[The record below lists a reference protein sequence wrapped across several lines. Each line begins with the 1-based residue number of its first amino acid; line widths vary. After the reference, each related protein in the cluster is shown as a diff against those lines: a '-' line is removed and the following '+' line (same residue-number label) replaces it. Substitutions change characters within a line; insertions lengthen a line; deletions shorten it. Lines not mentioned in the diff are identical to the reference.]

1 MYDGSLFSCKIAQMC
16 VGEIVKLFPMRIV
29 DQKKSN
35 TLLFF
40 KPIHKRYLM
49 PVNVLQGKGILGTFL
64 CIEADR
70 NALYNSDIVYR
81 TFLVK
86 ICQRD
91 MPVLLVDFDRRNR
104 GRDLLDQC
112 QITFQIFFI
121 RAVDQIL
128 QC

>member
-1 MYDGSLFSCKIAQMC
+1 
-16 VGEIVKLFPMRIV
+16 
-29 DQKKSN
+29 
-35 TLLFF
+35 
-40 KPIHKRYLM
+40 M

-64 CIEADR
+64 CIETDR

-91 MPVLLVDFDRRNR
+91 VPVLLVDFDRRNR

-112 QITFQIFFI
+112 QITFQIFSFVRLI
-121 RAVDQIL
+121 KSSSVDPRSPLEFQVAM
-128 QC
+128 